1 MLPFTLFTNLKL
13 DRAGLSTVIPFGSNC
28 FQFGTENETWHIDQ
42 QRSQPKGLVR
52 LERVQSLEDNTCQKQ
67 RARQIAPPF
76 FANWADIQPGY
87 GSTKLLAPSTQYWSL
102 WKLEI
107 LENIIIG
114 MCHLL
119 KTSLLERALCWKNW
133 YLGMS
138 STSRLPH
145 AQYTHPLEIFLE
157 QLIKKSAEI
166 LSRKQA
172 QSWQDRS
179 WPSWACWSLMPDYEA
194 TQKGHLLE
202 TYKVD
207 PIYPLKGPRLSESA
221 EKQPISS
228 FKSRRVYF
236 ADTSRRLEIAGL
248 SLGGRVWRRITVIA
262 GGDKDGTVGIRFCVS
277 QSGYVGVNRLWE
289 FECWLQLS
297 WRQRHTPNSHLHE
310 LSWGLLTCEQYWFL
324 QIHSHPV
331 ALFFSLLHSLCYS
344 TQIHINRSQGEGRKI
359 CKTTLIQTT

>member
-1 MLPFTLFTNLKL
+1 M
-13 DRAGLSTVIPFGSNC
+13 
-28 FQFGTENETWHIDQ
+28 
-42 QRSQPKGLVR
+42 
-52 LERVQSLEDNTCQKQ
+52 
-67 RARQIAPPF
+67 
-76 FANWADIQPGY
+76 
-87 GSTKLLAPSTQYWSL
+87 
-102 WKLEI
+102 
-107 LENIIIG
+107 
-114 MCHLL
+114 
-119 KTSLLERALCWKNW
+119 
-133 YLGMS
+133 
-138 STSRLPH
+138 
-145 AQYTHPLEIFLE
+145 
-157 QLIKKSAEI
+157 
-166 LSRKQA
+166 SRKQA

-262 GGDKDGTVGIRFCVS
+262 GGDKDGMVGIRFCVS

-297 WRQRHTPNSHLHE
+297 WRQRHTPNSHLQ
-310 LSWGLLTCEQYWFL
+310 LSWRSTHLWTILVPANSLPPSGSVFLT
-324 QIHSHPV
+324 
-331 ALFFSLLHSLCYS
+331 S
-344 TQIHINRSQGEGRKI
+344 TMQNNIITNNIN
-359 CKTTLIQTT
+359 